1 MNQRERKVVFKVLG
15 RDIALR
21 VQHDHESVMHE
32 IIGMVNDRLA
42 QVRANLPTETDL
54 TTMTLTC
61 IALAEELYH
70 AQLSLNRVDL
80 QPHALPAPEPIVPTP
95 VNTVKTPSV
104 RRSKRRTEE

>member
-21 VQHDHESVMHE
+21 VQHDHERIMHE
-32 IIGMVNDRLA
+32 IVGMVNDRLA

-54 TTMTLTC
+54 TTMTLAC

-70 AQLSLNRVDL
+70 VQLALSQTDL
-80 QPHALPAPEPIVPTP
+80 KPQTLPAQEPIASIPMEA
-95 VNTVKTPSV
+95 VKTPPT
-104 RRSKRRTEE
+104 RRSKRRTE